1 VAAGAGEARQAAEA
15 AGATS
20 EERSRATLLGAPT
33 GLLDILAP
41 EAKFA
46 KNIIYT
52 ALKRGGIEG
61 ATEAAQKV
69 AQNLIAKGV
78 YNPEQPIFIGS
89 GEEGAYGAGV
99 GALASLLID
108 MTIGRRARLAG
119 GIKDGTVTPPP
130 GTPPTQLLGYTAEP
144 FTPVAMPDGSVI
156 TSKADYDTYLKS
168 KEGVARERQED
179 IRTSDPL
186 AQLSPFE
193 RNLARTGKEAAL
205 EETLKSQEPD
215 LLGDVLPPKETI
227 SFFL

>member
-1 VAAGAGEARQAAEA
+1 M
-15 AGATS
+15 
-20 EERSRATLLGAPT
+20 
-33 GLLDILAP
+33 
-41 EAKFA
+41 
-46 KNIIYT
+46 
-52 ALKRGGIEG
+52 
-61 ATEAAQKV
+61 
-69 AQNLIAKGV
+69 

-119 GIKDGTVTPPP
+119 GIKDGTVTPSPGAAPSAVEPP
-130 GTPPTQLLGYTAEP
+130 GTSPTLLLGY
-144 FTPVAMPDGSVI
+144 D
-156 TSKADYDTYLKS
+156 D
-168 KEGVARERQED
+168 EGRIARARQED

-205 EETLKSQEPD
+205 EETFKSQEPD

-227 SFFL
+227 SEPEEAVATPDTQTRDMIDESETAQLEEMQRVEAIAPVVGERNEAEIQKVGQSLQ